1 MQRIEEKELWFKFLA
16 GEEKAYDKLFRTY
29 FAGLVLYA
37 RSIIKEDA
45 IAKDIAQ
52 DSFIKLWKHRAAIN
66 KGEAAKSYLYT
77 VVRNACIDYI
87 NKQARWTTSVKNWQ
101 PQDQQIENG
110 YDEQIVHAE
119 TMRIIFQAA
128 ENLPPVMRE
137 VFRLYY
143 VEGKTYKEIS
153 ELYGT
158 KEDTIRKQRRR
169 AIEILRKEVGLTIT
183 LSVVLSRIF

>member
-1 MQRIEEKELWFKFLA
+1 MGFLA
-16 GEEKAYDKLFRTY
+16 GQEKAYDKLFRTY

-37 RSIIKEDA
+37 HNIIKEDA

-52 DSFIKLWKHRAAIN
+52 DSFIKLWKHRAAI
-66 KGEAAKSYLYT
+66 KKAEAAKSYLYT

-101 PQDQQIENG
+101 PDSQQIENG

-183 LSVVLSRIF
+183 LTVVLSRIF